1 MPIHDWMRVNAGI
14 FHDFHSAWI
23 VEIRNTL
30 NDGLLPSEYYALAE
44 QVTRPFGPD
53 VLTLQANGN
62 VKPSGGSPCSRSI
75 ALLERPP
82 KVRVVQ
88 ESEGDLY
95 AKKANRIAIRHASED
110 RIIAIIEILSPG
122 NKSSLHAMDELLDKV
137 WSVIDQGIHLLLI
150 DLFPPTPRDPQG
162 IHKLIWGD
170 AAPAPPAGQLLTLA
184 AYHAVLPRR
193 AFVEPT
199 AVGSSLIDMP
209 LLLDEGHYVP
219 VPLEAT
225 YLAAWRGVPQRWK
238 TVLEGADEMR
248 GTSTSPG

>member
-1 MPIHDWMRVNAGI
+1 MPIHDWTRVNAGI
-14 FHDFHSAWI
+14 VHDFHSAWI

-53 VLTLQANGN
+53 VLTLQANGKAN
-62 VKPSGGSPCSRSI
+62 PGTSTSSSRSI
-75 ALLERPP
+75 ALLEKPP

-88 ESEGDLY
+88 ESEADLY
-95 AKKANRIAIRHASED
+95 VKKANRIVIRHSSED

-122 NKSSLHAMDELLDKV
+122 NKSSMHAMEELLDKV
-137 WSVIDQGIHLLLI
+137 WSMIDQGIHLLLI
-150 DLFPPTPRDPQG
+150 DLFPPTSRDPQG

-170 AAPAPPAGQLLTLA
+170 AAPVPPAGQLLTLA

-193 AFVEPT
+193 AYVEPT
-199 AVGSSLIDMP
+199 AVGSVLIDMP

-219 VPLEAT
+219 MPLEAT
-225 YLAAWRGVPQRWK
+225 YQAAWRGVPQRWK
-238 TVLEGADEMR
+238 SVLEAASELHG
-248 GTSTSPG
+248 SS

>member
-1 MPIHDWMRVNAGI
+1 MPIHDWTRVNAGI

-53 VLTLQANGN
+53 VLTLQANG
-62 VKPSGGSPCSRSI
+62 KTQPSSTAPSSRGVAI
-75 ALLERPP
+75 LEKPP

-88 ESEGDLY
+88 VSEADLY
-95 AKKANRIAIRHASED
+95 AKKANRIAIRHTSND

-137 WSVIDQGIHLLLI
+137 WSIIDQGIHLLLI

-170 AAPAPPAGQLLTLA
+170 AAPVPPAGQLLTLA
-184 AYHAVLPRR
+184 AYHAVLPRQ
-193 AFVEPT
+193 AYVEPT
-199 AVGSSLIDMP
+199 AVGSMLIDMP

-225 YLAAWRGVPQRWK
+225 YQAAWRGVPQRWK
-238 TVLEGADEMR
+238 AVLEAAAELRSG
-248 GTSTSPG
+248 S